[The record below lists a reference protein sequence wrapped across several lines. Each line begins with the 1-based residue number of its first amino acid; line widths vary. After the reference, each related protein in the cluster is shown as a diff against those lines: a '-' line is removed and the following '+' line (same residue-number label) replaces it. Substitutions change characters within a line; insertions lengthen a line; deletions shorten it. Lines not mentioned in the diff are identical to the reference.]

1 MNLCERCEQDD
12 GTLREYVLDFG
23 DGVRRDYTLCSGCL
37 SQYQHLAHHF
47 SDMRNDDEDEDED
60 DEDEDDEEVGDPC
73 EPVLVFVVEDAGDPK

>member
-37 SQYQHLAHHF
+37 SQYQHLEQHF
-47 SDMRNDDEDEDED
+47 SDIRNNDDEDEDED
-60 DEDEDDEEVGDPC
+60 DGEDVGDPC
-73 EPVLVFVVEDAGDPK
+73 EPVIPEAVIDADDPK